1 MRHRW
6 YIGGLA
12 LLLAIFGALNSTQAS
27 YAQETDPQTNILI
40 AINAQRSSLGLAP
53 LSINEQLNTIAI
65 IRSQDMV
72 TRHYFSHH
80 DPINGQLVIL
90 PLARNNGFYSY
101 FGENLGRTTAQYNQ
115 IDDQLFPAWMNS
127 PAHKANI
134 EADVFREVGIGTAYD
149 STTGHWVVTLLFSG

>member
-1 MRHRW
+1 MRLRW
-6 YIGGLA
+6 YMSVIA
-12 LLLAIFGALNSTQAS
+12 LLLGAFGAFSVAQAS

-40 AINAQRSSLGLAP
+40 AINGHRAQLGLPA
-53 LSINEQLNTIAI
+53 LTINPQLNNLANV
-65 IRSQDMV
+65 RSQDMV
-72 TRHYFSHH
+72 TRHYFSHY
-80 DPINGQLVIL
+80 DPANGQLVIL

-134 EADVFREVGIGTAYD
+134 EAGQFNQVGIGTAYD
-149 STTGHWVVTLLFSG
+149 NATGHWVVTLLFSG